1 MGIKL
6 SKKPNDA
13 TPAPSI
19 EPETNTQMNEND
31 NLSSYVQACQL
42 DPDVQVFDSHLHE
55 RTFHVINSL
64 AGDGDEGF
72 EVRSLSLDS
81 LRQVAG
87 CLIDMNQEVV
97 KVILECKKDIWNNQ
111 DLFALVQDYFE
122 YSIHTLDFFTA
133 LDKCLKRAREKQ
145 LIIQVAL
152 LQFEQE
158 FRNNGRMNG
167 DVGAGMTDRYG
178 NVLQELRNFKEAGDP
193 FTEEFF
199 SMFQSVYKQQVQ
211 MFEKLQLRK
220 QKLDKKLR
228 QVKAYRKVS
237 NMIFAAAFIAVII
250 CSVVAA
256 AISAPPVV
264 SALAAAASAPMG
276 GIGRWMNSLWK
287 KYENELKTQR
297 ELISSMEVGT
307 YITIKDLDNIR
318 VLVDKLE
325 IHVDSLLEHAE
336 FALTEEGAVTVVI
349 EEIKKKQTEF
359 MEAIDELG
367 EHGNKYS
374 RDIRRARTVILQR
387 IIKHPTEE

>member
-1 MGIKL
+1 M
-6 SKKPNDA
+6 
-13 TPAPSI
+13 
-19 EPETNTQMNEND
+19 
-31 NLSSYVQACQL
+31 V
-42 DPDVQVFDSHLHE
+42 
-55 RTFHVINSL
+55 
-64 AGDGDEGF
+64 
-72 EVRSLSLDS
+72 
-81 LRQVAG
+81 
-87 CLIDMNQEVV
+87 
-97 KVILECKKDIWNNQ
+97 
-111 DLFALVQDYFE
+111 
-122 YSIHTLDFFTA
+122 
-133 LDKCLKRAREKQ
+133 
-145 LIIQVAL
+145 IQVAL
-152 LQFEQE
+152 LQFEE
-158 FRNNGRMNG
+158 EIRNNGRMNG
-167 DVGAGMTDRYG
+167 DVGGGMTDRYG

-211 MFEKLQLRK
+211 MFEKLLLRK

-297 ELISSMEVGT
+297 ELISSMEVGS

-318 VLVDKLE
+318 ILVDKLE
-325 IHVDSLLEHAE
+325 IHVNSLLENAE
-336 FALTEEGAVTVVI
+336 IALTEEVAMTVVI
-349 EEIKKKQTEF
+349 EEIKKKQIEF
-359 MEAIDELG
+359 VEAIDELG